1 MTRKPLPEQIEW
13 KRGLLAATK
22 PRSERRVQ
30 VYRDLVKLVAAQ
42 LKREVRADRRA
53 S

>member
-1 MTRKPLPEQIEW
+1 MRRNPLPEQIEW
-13 KRGLLAATK
+13 KRELLAATK

-30 VYRDLVKLVAAQ
+30 VYRDLVKLVVAQ
-42 LKREVRADRRA
+42 LKREVRMDRKA

>member
-1 MTRKPLPEQIEW
+1 MRKPLPEQIEW
-13 KRGLLAATK
+13 KRQMLAATK

-30 VYRDLVKLVAAQ
+30 LQRELSKLVVAQ
-42 LKREVRADRRA
+42 LRAENRMERKA